1 MATRPAGKAG
11 SWYLKDPQRLHAR
24 LDEYLAAVP
33 KPQDSS
39 SLPLPV
45 PGARLVIAP
54 HAGYDYSGKC
64 AAWAYSCLDLR
75 NVRRVFVLGPSH
87 TYYLEGCAVTAFAKY
102 ATPFGDLTV
111 DRETVQQ
118 VKQAGAMAD
127 MPQRNDEREHSL
139 EMHLPYLYKCCER
152 TFASPHDFPAIVP
165 MLVGDN
171 DLDEEKSV
179 GRVLVP
185 YLKDPH
191 NAFIISSDFCHW
203 GSPYQYTAYSADE
216 TLSALVNLDKHD
228 DAPRGAP
235 IHDSIRWLDE
245 AAMDA
250 VASGR
255 HDAFVANIQKT
266 RNTVCGRHPIGVAM
280 AGLELLAKEAGNGGD
295 ETKYRFKI
303 VQYDRSN
310 LVKQPD
316 DYSVS
321 YVSAYA
327 VL

>member
-1 MATRPAGKAG
+1 MALLLMLPEPRELTM
-11 SWYLKDPQRLHAR
+11 AR
-24 LDEYLAAVP
+24 SATY
-33 KPQDSS
+33 
-39 SLPLPV
+39 
-45 PGARLVIAP
+45 R

-75 NVRRVFVLGPSH
+75 NVKRVFVLGPSH

-111 DRETVQQ
+111 DRATIQQ
-118 VKQAGAMAD
+118 VKQAGSMANI
-127 MPQRNDEREHSL
+127 PQRNDEKEHSL
-139 EMHLPYLYKCCER
+139 EMHLPYLYKRCQM
-152 TFASPHDFPAIVP
+152 TFISPQDFPTIVP
-165 MLVGDN
+165 LLIGDN

-185 YLKDPH
+185 HLKNPE
-191 NAFIISSDFCHW
+191 NAFIVSSDFCHW
-203 GSPYQYTAYSADE
+203 GSSYQYMAYSADE
-216 TLSALVNLDKHD
+216 SLSALVNLDKHD
-228 DAPRGAP
+228 DAPPGPP

-245 AAMDA
+245 SAMHA

-266 RNTVCGRHPIGVAM
+266 RNTVCGRHPIGVTM
-280 AGLELLAKEAGNGGD
+280 AGLELLAKEAGGGGD
-295 ETKYRFKI
+295 GTKYRFKI

-316 DYSVS
+316 DFSVS